1 MLEKRI
7 AVNFCGTAENM
18 ANFINMTPEE
28 LEIVENRGIA
38 LQDERGRIAYAE

>member
-1 MLEKRI
+1 
-7 AVNFCGTAENM
+7 M